1 MIRHRSGHQ
10 AMIMRKT
17 RGMPV
22 LYRDVETRSTIN
34 LAKAGAWR
42 YAADPSTEV
51 LCVGYAVDDGPVDIW
66 IPGQAI
72 PDVFHT
78 AARNA
83 DWALVA
89 HNDSFE
95 SAIETC
101 LLGPRYGWPD
111 VPIKR
116 HRCTMAMALAAA
128 LPGRLDTAAAA
139 LGIETRKDAAG
150 HRLMMA
156 MTKPRR
162 PRKGE
167 EPGRIYWHDDPERR
181 RRLADY
187 CRRDVE
193 VERELY
199 KRLPPLSDAEQ
210 QLWALDAVINRRGF
224 SVDVKLAKAA
234 RAIVRQEQAAIDER
248 VTVLTGGGI
257 TSINQV
263 GKLQAFLVER
273 GHDVAG
279 ITKRSVAA
287 LLAHQPADEIRQLL
301 ELRREG
307 AQAAARKL
315 DALLAGADTDHRLR
329 GAFRFHGA
337 ATGRWSG
344 SRFQPQ
350 NLKKPATVNLD
361 AAIAAVR
368 AGGLEEVRT
377 IGAPLS
383 VVGDLSR
390 NMIAAAPGHVL
401 VGADFSAIESRVLAW
416 LAGEE
421 WKIENYRKFDHSS
434 DPACEPYCVTAS
446 RILGRTVTPDD
457 GAGRQI
463 GKTADLAL
471 GYGGGLGAWRR
482 FATDDA
488 RGDVE
493 VKFTIDTWRKTHP
506 KIVELWYALE
516 RAAHRAIDT
525 GAPQECRAFA
535 FTTRRG
541 ALLMQ
546 LPSGRQI
553 AYPEARLSPGKFEN
567 VQITF
572 KDNAKGGFTDRAAWY
587 GTLIENAVQA
597 VSRDL
602 LAAAMQRLEAA
613 GNPVVMHCHDE
624 IVCEVPEPGDVESFT
639 KLMTAVPAWASGLP
653 IAAKGWCRQCYAA
666 AAAQQPPVDDAPIRD
681 NAADRQKLNG
691 HYQDIPLA
699 EITGDG
705 KILCPFHDDTTP
717 SLHIYPDH
725 YHCFACD
732 AHGDHIDWLMMVE
745 GMTRDEAMDVLENW
759 DGSRLAPTEQKT
771 GDMLAAA
778 QCIWNAAKPIAGTL
792 AIRYLKEVRRIDT
805 TVLPD
810 NDALRFNPHCPF
822 DRIQAPCLVA
832 AYRDVASDEFAGIH
846 RIALMPDV
854 FTGAKVQRRTLGS
867 WLAPRAIKLWPAGEQ
882 LFLGEGIETT
892 LAAATRLGMRPAWA
906 AGSSSNIKKFPVL
919 AKARLTLLVD
929 NDASGIEAAKI
940 FAQRWRAVGRKV
952 ERRRPKRNGA
962 DFNDI
967 VLKGKWQ
974 WETTKI

>member
-1 MIRHRSGHQ
+1 
-10 AMIMRKT
+10 
-17 RGMPV
+17 MPV
-22 LYRDVETRSTIN
+22 LHRDIETRSRIN

-42 YAADPSTEV
+42 YAADSSTEV
-51 LCVGYAVDDGPVDIW
+51 LCVGYAVDDGPIEIW
-66 IPGQAI
+66 TPGQPI
-72 PDVFHT
+72 PDAFHT
-78 AARNA
+78 AARDP
-83 DWALVA
+83 DWLIVA
-89 HNDSFE
+89 HNAAFE
-95 SAIETC
+95 GSVEEC
-101 LLGPRYGWPD
+101 LLAPRYNWPL
-111 VPIKR
+111 VPIER
-116 HRCTMAMALAAA
+116 HRCTMAAALAAA
-128 LPGRLDTAAAA
+128 LPGKLDAAAAA
-139 LGIETRKDAAG
+139 LGSETRKDAAG

-162 PRKGE
+162 ARKGE
-167 EPGRIYWHDDPERR
+167 DPGIYWHDDPERR

-187 CRRDVE
+187 CRRDVAI
-193 VERELY
+193 ERELY
-199 KRLPPLSDAEQ
+199 KRLPPLSDTEQ
-210 QLWALDAVINRRGF
+210 QLWALDACINRRGF
-224 SVDVKLAKAA
+224 AVDVKLAEAA

-248 VTVLTGGGI
+248 ITVLTGGKI

-263 GKLQAFLVER
+263 TKLQAFLADR
-273 GHDVAG
+273 GHKVTSV
-279 ITKRSVAA
+279 TKRSVAA
-287 LLAHQPADEIRQLL
+287 LLAHQPTEEIRQLL

-315 DALLAGADTDHRLR
+315 DALLAGADSDHRLR

-350 NLKKPATVNLD
+350 NLKKPSAANLD

-368 AGGLEEVRT
+368 AGELEAVRT

-390 NMIAAAPGHVL
+390 NMIVAAPGHVL
-401 VGADFSAIESRVLAW
+401 IGADFSAIESRVLAW

-421 WKIENYRKFDHSS
+421 WKIQVYCNFDASG

-446 RILGRTVTPDD
+446 RILGRTVTADD

-471 GYGGGLGAWRR
+471 GYGGGIGAWRR

-493 VKFTIDTWRKTHP
+493 VKNTIDTWRKNHP

-516 RAAHRAIDT
+516 RSAHRAIDT
-525 GAPQECRAFA
+525 ESPQECRAFT
-535 FTTRRG
+535 FTMRAGT
-541 ALLMQ
+541 LLMR
-546 LPSGRQI
+546 LPSGRDI
-553 AYPEARLSPGKFEN
+553 AYPEARLSAGKFDGVE
-567 VQITF
+567 ITF
-572 KDNAKGGFTDRAAWY
+572 KDNAKGGFTDRTAWY

-653 IAAKGWCRQCYAA
+653 IAAKGWSRRCYAA
-666 AAAQQPPVDDAPIRD
+666 APAQQPPVDDAPIRD
-681 NAADRQKLNG
+681 NNANREKLNG
-691 HYQDIPLA
+691 HRRPYQDIPLA

-732 AHGDHIDWLMMVE
+732 AHGDHVDWLMMVE
-745 GMTRDEAMDVLENW
+745 GMTRDEAMDLLENW

-771 GDMLAAA
+771 SDMLAGA

-792 AIRYLKEVRRIDT
+792 AIKYLEDVRRIDT

-810 NDALRFNPHCPF
+810 NDALRFHSHCPF
-822 DRIQAPCLVA
+822 DRGQAPCLVA
-832 AYRDVASDEFAGIH
+832 AYRDVISDEFAGIH
-846 RIALMPDV
+846 RIALTPEV

-867 WLAPRAIKLWPAGEQ
+867 WPAPRAIKLWPAGEQ
-882 LFLGEGIETT
+882 LFLGEGMETV

-906 AGSSSNIKKFPVL
+906 AGSSSNMKKFPVL
-919 AKARLTLLVD
+919 PNTRLTLLVD
-929 NDASGIEAAKI
+929 HDASGIEAAKVCV
-940 FAQRWRAVGRKV
+940 QRWSKAGRKV
-952 ERRRPKRNGA
+952 RTRQPPRPGT
-962 DFNDI
+962 DFNDL
-967 VLKGKWQ
+967 VLGMAL
-974 WETTKI
+974 

>member
-1 MIRHRSGHQ
+1 MMGAR
-10 AMIMRKT
+10 
-17 RGMPV
+17 PV
-22 LYRDVETRSTIN
+22 PILFRDIESRSTIN

-42 YAADPSTEV
+42 YAADPTTEV

-66 IPGQAI
+66 IPGRAI
-72 PDVFHT
+72 PEAFHT
-78 AARNA
+78 AAR
-83 DWALVA
+83 DPTWTIVA
-89 HNDSFE
+89 HNDAFE

-101 LLGPRYGWPD
+101 LLGPRHGWPD
-111 VPIKR
+111 IPIAQ

-128 LPGRLDTAAAA
+128 LPGKLDGAAAA
-139 LGIETRKDAAG
+139 LGIATRKDAAG
-150 HRLMMA
+150 RRLMMA
-156 MTKPRR
+156 MAKPRR
-162 PRKGE
+162 ARKGE
-167 EPGRIYWHDDPERR
+167 DPEQVYWRDDSERR
-181 RRLADY
+181 QHLAEY
-187 CRRDVE
+187 CQRDVE

-199 KRLPPLSDAEQ
+199 TRLPPLSDAEQ
-210 QLWALDAVINRRGF
+210 QLWTLDAVINRRGF
-224 SVDVKLAKAA
+224 AVDVELATAA
-234 RAIVRQEQAAIDER
+234 RTIVRQEQAAIDER
-248 VTVLTGGGI
+248 ITELTGGKI

-263 GKLQAFLVER
+263 AKLQAFLTER
-273 GHDVAG
+273 GHNVAG
-279 ITKRSVAA
+279 VTKRSVAA
-287 LLAHQPADEIRQLL
+287 VLANQPTDEIRHLL

-315 DALLAGADTDHRLR
+315 DALLAGADSDHRLR

-350 NLKKPATVNLD
+350 NLKKPSATNLD

-368 AGGLEEVRT
+368 AGNLEEVRT

-383 VVGDLSR
+383 VVGDSSR
-390 NMIAAAPGHVL
+390 NMITAAPGHVL

-421 WKIENYRKFDHSS
+421 WKIENYRKFDDSG

-463 GKTADLAL
+463 GKTADLGL

-493 VKFTIDTWRKTHP
+493 VKNTIDTWRRTHP
-506 KIVELWYALE
+506 DIVDFWYALE

-525 GAPQECRAFA
+525 GAPQQCRAFT
-535 FTTRRG
+535 FTMRAG
-541 ALLMQ
+541 ALLMR

-553 AYPEARLSPGKFEN
+553 AYPEARLSAGKFDGVE
-567 VQITF
+567 ITF
-572 KDNAKGGFTDRAAWY
+572 KDNAKGGFVDRTAWY

-602 LAAAMQRLEAA
+602 LAAAMARLEAA
-613 GNPVVMHCHDE
+613 GNPIVLHCHDE
-624 IVCEVPEPGDVESFT
+624 IVCEVLAPGDVESFT
-639 KLMTAVPAWASGLP
+639 ELMTAVPAWAPGLP
-653 IAAKGWCRQCYAA
+653 IAAKGWSRDCYAA
-666 AAAQQPPVDDAPIRD
+666 PAKQPAVGDAPIRD
-681 NAADRQKLNG
+681 NDADRQKLNG
-691 HYQDIPLA
+691 HRLPYQDIPLS
-699 EITGDG
+699 ELIGSDG
-705 KILCPFHDDTTP
+705 KILCPFHDDSAP

-732 AHGDHIDWLMMVE
+732 AHGDHTDWLMMVE
-745 GMTRDEAMDVLENW
+745 GMTRDEAMHLLENW

-792 AIRYLKEVRRIDT
+792 AIKYLEDVRRIDT
-805 TVLPD
+805 SVLPD
-810 NDALRFNPHCPF
+810 NDALRFHPHCPF

-846 RIALMPDV
+846 RIALMADV

-882 LFLGEGIETT
+882 LFLGEGIETV

-906 AGSSSNIKKFPVL
+906 AGSSSNLKKFPVL
-919 AKARLTLLVD
+919 ARTRLALLVD
-929 NDASGIEAAKI
+929 NDASGINAAKVCE
-940 FAQRWRAVGRKV
+940 QRWHNAGRKV
-952 ERRRPKRNGA
+952 EIRRPRRTGA

-967 VLKGKWQ
+967 VLRV
-974 WETTKI
+974 TA